1 MLFDDLHLYS
11 NSTKYKEMGKIK
23 YLNNSNHQET
33 DILRRIEEE
42 NAQEDSDEKK
52 RLNIRKKHLHYIFL
66 LIVGLIISDALGWI
80 SIKTDLVSFAGI
92 ATKILSYF
100 PKMNSS

>member
-1 MLFDDLHLYS
+1 
-11 NSTKYKEMGKIK
+11 MGKIK
-23 YLNNSNHQET
+23 YLNNDNHREPDVQ
-33 DILRRIEEE
+33 RRIGEE

-52 RLNIRKKHLHYIFL
+52 RVNIRKKHLHYVFL
-66 LIVGLIISDALGWI
+66 LIVGLITSDALGWI
-80 SIKTDLVSFAGI
+80 SIKTDLVTFAGI

>member
-1 MLFDDLHLYS
+1 MPKIIKLHKNISLPES
-11 NSTKYKEMGKIK
+11 
-23 YLNNSNHQET
+23 
-33 DILRRIEEE
+33 DVLRRIEEE

-52 RLNIRKKHLHYIFL
+52 RVNIRKKHLHYIFL
-66 LIVGLIISDALGWI
+66 LVVGLIISDALGWI

-92 ATKILSYF
+92 VTKILSYF